1 MEAQLYTQCSTVLSQ
16 RYLKKKK
23 KKVLP
28 IELCVCV
35 VPLMFRKVYIFSLL
49 STFIVILLYGTLNSL
64 TLETVPICYF

>member
-1 MEAQLYTQCSTVLSQ
+1 MEAQLYTVLNCTFSEVF
-16 RYLKKKK
+16 KKKK

-28 IELCVCV
+28 IELYVCV

-64 TLETVPICYF
+64 NS